1 MLPQL
6 LHHHLHQPHPEVSLA
21 QQEVAMQVPL
31 DHPELELHQDKG
43 KVKLLLVEATVHLL
57 EAMLEETEEAML
69 VRRTVVALADHPDV
83 LVDQDQRLALLLPTL
98 TMELPDL
105 VVDHQLLSLTITLL
119 LEVKDKEVEHL
130 QLRQVPTTECQHLEQ
145 AATTEHHH
153 ADQEVEQAA
162 ITELQHQ
169 EQATIMGLQHLEQ
182 ATITVLL
189 QVHLTLE
196 VLPEQGM
203 ELPPMKP
210 ELGMALQTLSVRIFQ
225 PMESK
230 LQRSPRRDYHHV
242 PIIFSFVFI
251 YFPLVLLV
259 FVKLLSFCCSILFA
273 TILLLPLMSK

>member
-1 MLPQL
+1 
-6 LHHHLHQPHPEVSLA
+6 
-21 QQEVAMQVPL
+21 MQVPL

-69 VRRTVVALADHPDV
+69 VRRTVVALVDHPDV

-130 QLRQVPTTECQHLEQ
+130 QLRQVPTTECQHL
-145 AATTEHHH
+145 
-153 ADQEVEQAA
+153 
-162 ITELQHQ
+162 

>member
-1 MLPQL
+1 
-6 LHHHLHQPHPEVSLA
+6 
-21 QQEVAMQVPL
+21 MQVPL

-69 VRRTVVALADHPDV
+69 VRRTVVALVDHPDV

-98 TMELPDL
+98 TMEVGDKDL
-105 VVDHQLLSLTITLL
+105 MVDKGKVALMEVKDKESLM
-119 LEVKDKEVEHL
+119 EVKDKEVEHL